1 MSLRGQHL
9 VILHY
14 NFGWA
19 AAVTYANGPDKIFS
33 VNGTNQLKKSGQ
45 PVFFADAPA
54 DKKLNGE
61 GSILFKDN
69 AAYILQDS
77 FSVTGSHF
85 VLELW
90 LQANARQDANDPGA
104 VFATVATLGN
114 GKKGYQLAEMI

>member
-1 MSLRGQHL
+1 M
-9 VILHY
+9 ILHY

-19 AAVTYANGPDKIFS
+19 GAVTYANGPDKIFS

-45 PVFFADAPA
+45 PA

-114 GKKGYQLAEMI
+114 GKKGYQLAQRI